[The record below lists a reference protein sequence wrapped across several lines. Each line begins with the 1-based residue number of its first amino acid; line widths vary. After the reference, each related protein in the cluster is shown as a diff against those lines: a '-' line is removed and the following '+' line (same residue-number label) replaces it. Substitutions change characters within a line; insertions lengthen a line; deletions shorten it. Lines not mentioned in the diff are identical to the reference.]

1 MKKDKLE
8 GLMKVLQHFGESI
21 DELVQEVES
30 TKKPA
35 GRVYSVSACVTV
47 AEKEEIDEVC
57 AKISEDQGWRISR
70 GALLRLVWLYF
81 LDNYEN
87 IDLSKY
93 RD

>member
-1 MKKDKLE
+1 MKNDKLQDFINVFKH
-8 GLMKVLQHFGESI
+8 LRSTI
-21 DELVQEVES
+21 DEVVDEIDEK
-30 TKKPA
+30 KKPA